1 MLLYPDRSYKAFL
14 LAYIYTTLPKVVSVL
29 AQHRRDLAK
38 ALPKI
43 QHILV
48 RAGHR
53 DKLPFFFGTLLL
65 VYHAVM
71 RGLQRNRAMAANKH
85 GQVAGLV
92 AAGAAL
98 VSYSLYK
105 HAIRG
110 SKTSAEVRAKRQDNI
125 SSELTA
131 TVLARALDS
140 ILRPVLAGTLALQPL
155 RPIGDVLLFTASCY
169 VIMFT
174 WFYYPQRMQARY
186 ARWITAVA
194 DMDTELLEAL
204 RAIKQGR
211 LIYGEKPLPPRES
224 ATHPSPPDADHL
236 LGPMCLRYSQD
247 PELGN
252 TGITVPIPCY
262 LVHATV
268 SHNCEVHAAWRF
280 WRGFKTGF
288 LYIYLPLNLLL
299 SLKRLK
305 AARGSRTN
313 LGRIVADLVRNS
325 ATSAAFLGSFIMLN
339 WYCVCLARTR
349 LGPKLFP
356 RATAQ
361 QLEDTWGPGLG
372 SALCGLSV
380 GLESPH
386 RQPELSLFVF
396 SKAIDI
402 LALPQKFGSQYPGL
416 DTLLFSLAL
425 GTLVQ
430 RKDNVK
436 GYFGKLIKSMF

>member
-1 MLLYPDRSYKAFL
+1 L

-29 AQHRRDLAK
+29 AQHRRNPAK
-38 ALPKI
+38 ASAKI
-43 QHILV
+43 RHILV

-53 DKLPFFFGTLLL
+53 DKLPFFFASLLL
-65 VYHAVM
+65 IYHAMM
-71 RGLQRNRAMAANKH
+71 RGLQRNRGIGATKN
-85 GQVAGLV
+85 GPVAGFV
-92 AAGAAL
+92 AAGAAF

-105 HAIRG
+105 HAISD
-110 SKTSAEVRAKRQDNI
+110 SKTSAEVSAKRQDNI

-131 TVLARALDS
+131 TVLARALDC
-140 ILRPVLAGTLALQPL
+140 IVRPALAGTFVLQPF
-155 RPIGDVLLFTASCY
+155 RPIGDLLLFTASCY

-211 LIYGEKPLPPRES
+211 LVYGEKPLPPSQS
-224 ATHPSPPDADHL
+224 AMRPVPADADHL
-236 LGPMCLRYSQD
+236 LGPMCLRYGQE
-247 PELGN
+247 PGLGN
-252 TGITVPIPCY
+252 TGLTIPIPCY

-299 SLKRLK
+299 SFKKLR
-305 AARGSRTN
+305 AARGSRAN
-313 LGRIVADLVRNS
+313 LGRIFADLVRNS
-325 ATSAAFLGSFIMLN
+325 ATSSAFLGSFIMLN

-380 GLESPH
+380 GLESPN
-386 RQPELSLFVF
+386 RRPELALFVF
-396 SKAIDI
+396 SKAIGI
-402 LALPQKFGSQYPGL
+402 LALPQKFGSRYPGL
-416 DTLLFSLAL
+416 DTLLFSIAL

-436 GYFGKLIKSMF
+436 GYFGNLIKSMF